1 MPTQGGVRKD
11 YLRDKYQL
19 NAKRMHADWFKVIT
33 WQTANS
39 LYTEPQTRPMS
50 GQENLLK
57 CERQLVWK
65 SGVQFFCLIRK
76 WWLGPFPRW

>member
-33 WQTANS
+33 
-39 LYTEPQTRPMS
+39 
-50 GQENLLK
+50 
-57 CERQLVWK
+57 
-65 SGVQFFCLIRK
+65 
-76 WWLGPFPRW
+76 